1 MYEGFLTAL
10 RTPLACEERQFMSA
24 KTPTPISY
32 DSRRIRTALIQLTL
46 NPAVFVMRP
55 DAESV
60 TDKGSPSHDVLELVT
75 QYGNVAVDLR
85 NGAAAQ
91 RAGRSEDECPA
102 DPLQFFLS
110 GGHIDHQPYAD
121 NCRLAWLCHDYR
133 TDPRDRDMIL
143 AALTSA
149 RQLTLTEAARE
160 CRFATDPISAVLSL
174 VCADFAVADLKSAPI
189 GFHTRISIRRR
200 KGIFA

>member
-32 DSRRIRTALIQLTL
+32 ASRRVRTTLIQLTL
-46 NPAVFVMRP
+46 NPAVFVIRP
-55 DAESV
+55 DAESAAG
-60 TDKGSPSHDVLELVT
+60 TGSPPHDVLELVT
-75 QYGNVAVDLR
+75 QYGNVAVDLQ
-85 NGAAAQ
+85 NAAAQ
-91 RAGRSEDECPA
+91 ATGQSEDECPA

-121 NCRLAWLCHDYR
+121 NCRLAWLCNDYR

-189 GFHTRISIRRR
+189 GFKTRISIRRR
-200 KGIFA
+200 KGLFA